1 MNVEERALKYKKELV
16 SYFFSLCFST
26 LAFLGIVISVIL
38 FGFGVLSVNQTS
50 KWVFAMFVVFVVDQ
64 LFVKR
69 FGKWLMS
76 KKIRSY
82 SE

>member
-1 MNVEERALKYKKELV
+1 MNIEERALKYKRELV

-26 LAFLGIVISVIL
+26 LAFFGIVISVIL
-38 FGFGVLSVNQTS
+38 FGLGVLSVDQSS
-50 KWVFAMFVVFVVDQ
+50 KWVFVMFVVFVVDQ

-76 KKIRSY
+76 KKIRSH